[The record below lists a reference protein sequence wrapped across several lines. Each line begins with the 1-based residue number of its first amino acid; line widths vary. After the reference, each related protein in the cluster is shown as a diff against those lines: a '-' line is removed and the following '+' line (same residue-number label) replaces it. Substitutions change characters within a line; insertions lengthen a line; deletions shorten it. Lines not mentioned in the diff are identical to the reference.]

1 MSVYDKLLKIQST
14 LSVPKEN
21 MNDTGNYSYRSCEDI
36 LKKLKP
42 LLEEQK
48 CTIILNDYLEHVG
61 DRFYIKAIAT
71 LIDVEDGSKI
81 EVSAYARE
89 ANALNNMDEAQ
100 VTGASSSYARKYA
113 LSGLLA
119 IDSNKDPDDVNVRPQ
134 NKDQQGKEPTGNSN
148 KPPKPVENGKPIAVS
163 NLNEAYVVKISRGI
177 YREKSMKELMDSSK
191 YQAITWAAKND
202 PVAHIAAKK
211 IIEEHRNTITEFA
224 DFWKRLDS

>member
-1 MSVYDKLLKIQST
+1 MSINEKLLKIQST

-21 MNDTGNYSYRSCEDI
+21 KNDSGNYSYRSCEDI
-36 LKKLKP
+36 LQKVKP

-48 CTIILNDYLEHVG
+48 CTVILSDYLEHVG
-61 DRFYIKAIAT
+61 DRYYIKAVAT
-71 LIDVEDGSKI
+71 LIDVEDGSTI

-89 ANALNNMDEAQ
+89 SNVLNGMDEAQ

-134 NKDQQGKEPTGNSN
+134 NQQGKKPSGTTNS
-148 KPPKPVENGKPIAVS
+148 KPSKPVENSKPIAVT
-163 NLNEAYVVKISRGI
+163 NLDEAYVVKISRGI

-202 PVAHIAAKK
+202 PVAYIAAKK
-211 IIEEHRNTITEFA
+211 IIEEHRNTISEFA
-224 DFWKRLDS
+224 DFWQHENS